1 MRQNKN
7 NQAVWNVRIGKNT
20 SSIFQKVGNSL
31 NIDRRLFKE
40 DIEGSI
46 AHVEMLFKQKIISFK
61 IKDKIIWGLNK
72 IRNEIIK
79 KKFIFNIKHEDIH
92 MSIETR
98 LFEIIGD
105 DAGFI
110 HTARSRNDQVITDL
124 KIWLR
129 NSTNEIIK
137 LLNSSIKI
145 IIKNAEKNIETI
157 MPGFTHLKNAQPIS
171 FAHYL
176 LAYVEMFKRDK
187 NRFNNNIENLLEN
200 PLGVAAL
207 AGTTFN
213 IDRNYT
219 TKKLKFSRP
228 TNNSID
234 TISDRDFV
242 IDFLYAVS
250 VCSIHISRLAEEFI
264 IWNSEAFRLIKL
276 NDRIVTGSSIMPQKK
291 NPDPLEFLRGKTGNA
306 FGNLFSMLT
315 ILKGLPLSYFK
326 DLQDDKELV
335 FKSFDQLKY
344 SILILN
350 DILKNFSVDKKRMF
364 EFANIGYTTS
374 TDLADYIVR
383 NLDVPFRKAYQIT
396 SKIVNYAEVKKKRLD
411 ELNIKEIKKIEAKL
425 NEDVL
430 KVFDLKKSIKSKK
443 SYGGTSFEN
452 IKKMIN
458 KYKKELKW
466 LEKLYYYFFV

>member
-1 MRQNKN
+1 MSQNKN
-7 NQAVWNVRIGKNT
+7 NKTVWSTRITKDT
-20 SSIFQKVGNSL
+20 SSIFQKVGSSL
-31 NIDRRLFKE
+31 SVDKRLFKE
-40 DIEGSI
+40 DIAGSI
-46 AHVEMLFKQKIISFK
+46 VHVEMLFKQKIITFK
-61 IKDKIIWGLNK
+61 IKNKIIWGLNK

-79 KKFIFNIKHEDIH
+79 KKFIFNPKHEDIH
-92 MSIETR
+92 MSIEKR

-110 HTARSRNDQVITDL
+110 HIARSRNDQVITDF

-129 NSTNEIIK
+129 NSTNEIIN

-187 NRFNNNIENLLEN
+187 QRFKNNIENLLEN

-219 TKKLKFSRP
+219 TKKLKFSHP

-242 IDFLYAVS
+242 IDFLYATS
-250 VCSIHISRLAEEFI
+250 VCSVHISRLAEEFI
-264 IWNSEAFRLIKL
+264 IWNSDAFGLIKL

-291 NPDPLEFLRGKTGNA
+291 NPDQLEFLRGKTGNA

-335 FKSFDQLKY
+335 FKSFDQIKY
-344 SILILN
+344 SILIFN

-364 EFANIGYTTS
+364 ELANKGYTTA
-374 TDLADYIVR
+374 TDLADYIVIE
-383 NLDVPFRKAYQIT
+383 LKVPFRKAYQIT
-396 SKIVNYAEVKKKRLD
+396 AKIVNYAEVKKKRFD
-411 ELNIKEIKKIEAKL
+411 ELSIKEIKKIEPKL
-425 NEDVL
+425 NEEVL
-430 KVFDLKKSIKSKK
+430 KIFDLKNSIKSKK

-458 KYKKELKW
+458 KYKKELK
-466 LEKLYYYFFV
+466 

>member
-7 NQAVWNVRIGKNT
+7 NQAVWNARIRKNT

-31 NIDRRLFKE
+31 NIDKRLFKE

-200 PLGVAAL
+200 PLGAAAL

-219 TKKLKFSRP
+219 TRKLKFSHP

-234 TISDRDFV
+234 TVSDRDFV

-264 IWNSEAFRLIKL
+264 IWNSDAFRLIKL

-306 FGNLFSMLT
+306 FGNLFSILT

-350 DILKNFSVDKKRMF
+350 EVLKNFNVDKKRMF
-364 EFANIGYTTS
+364 ELANIGYTTS

-411 ELNIKEIKKIEAKL
+411 ELNIKEIKKIEVKL

-430 KVFDLKKSIKSKK
+430 KVFDLKNSIKSKK

-458 KYKKELKW
+458 KYKKELK
-466 LEKLYYYFFV
+466 

>member
-1 MRQNKN
+1 MSQNKN
-7 NQAVWNVRIGKNT
+7 NKAVWSTRITKDT
-20 SSIFQKVGNSL
+20 SSIFQKVGSSL
-31 NIDRRLFKE
+31 SVDKRLFKE
-40 DIEGSI
+40 DIAGSI
-46 AHVEMLFKQKIISFK
+46 VHVEMLFKQKIITFK
-61 IKDKIIWGLNK
+61 IKNKIIWGLNK

-79 KKFIFNIKHEDIH
+79 KKFIFNPKHEDIH
-92 MSIETR
+92 MSIEKR

-110 HTARSRNDQVITDL
+110 HTARSRNDQVITDF

-129 NSTNEIIK
+129 NSTNEIIN

-145 IIKNAEKNIETI
+145 IVKNAEKNIETI
-157 MPGFTHLKNAQPIS
+157 MPGFTHLKNAQHIS

-187 NRFNNNIENLLEN
+187 QRFKNNIENLLEN

-219 TKKLKFSRP
+219 TKKLKFSHP

-242 IDFLYAVS
+242 IDFLYATS
-250 VCSIHISRLAEEFI
+250 VCSVHISRFAEEFI
-264 IWNSEAFRLIKL
+264 IWNSDAFGLIKL

-291 NPDPLEFLRGKTGNA
+291 NPDQLEFLRGKTGNA

-335 FKSFDQLKY
+335 FKSFDQIKY
-344 SILILN
+344 SILIFN

-364 EFANIGYTTS
+364 ELANKGYTTA
-374 TDLADYIVR
+374 TDLADYIVIE
-383 NLDVPFRKAYQIT
+383 LKVPFRKAYQIT
-396 SKIVNYAEVKKKRLD
+396 AKIVNYAEAKKKRFD
-411 ELNIKEIKKIEAKL
+411 ELSIKEIKKIEPKL
-425 NEDVL
+425 NEEVL
-430 KVFDLKKSIKSKK
+430 KIFDLKNSIKSKK

-458 KYKKELKW
+458 KYKKELK
-466 LEKLYYYFFV
+466 